1 MEKFS
6 VSVSCQWSRKR
17 TLGDRARGRKP
28 GPLLFW
34 CREAPT
40 RSTTAS
46 RTEWSPT
53 TTGLARTS
61 RSARTSCC
69 LRTHTLHQQQAARQ
83 QQGLPPAGLA
93 WEQHPLPRPVYNPS
107 LSFPLGKEPARWLTL
122 GHSRGA
128 THSHATRC
136 MCRSSNKGRRPASAL
151 GAPILPGHPRASNVG
166 ATAPHGRWTARDF
179 PAMPLPGL
187 PGLLAASPTVTTQ
200 TRETPRQHQLREQR
214 EQDRTERCAQL
225 V

>member
-128 THSHATRC
+128 THSHATRFPFC
-136 MCRSSNKGRRPASAL
+136 HSL
-151 GAPILPGHPRASNVG
+151 YVQILKQGPEAGLRFGGTHTPRAS
-166 ATAPHGRWTARDF
+166 
-179 PAMPLPGL
+179 
-187 PGLLAASPTVTTQ
+187 
-200 TRETPRQHQLREQR
+200 TRI
-214 EQDRTERCAQL
+214 
-225 V
+225 

>member
-1 MEKFS
+1 M
-6 VSVSCQWSRKR
+6 
-17 TLGDRARGRKP
+17 LGDRARGRKP

-46 RTEWSPT
+46 RTAWSPT

-61 RSARTSCC
+61 RSAWTSCC

-128 THSHATRC
+128 THSHATRFPFLPLAVC
-136 MCRSSNKGRRPASAL
+136 ADPQTRAGGRPPL
-151 GAPILPGHPRASNVG
+151 WGHPYSQGIHAHLTSGPPLRTVG
-166 ATAPHGRWTARDF
+166 GQPGTSLRCLSRGCLVSWLPHRR
-179 PAMPLPGL
+179 
-187 PGLLAASPTVTTQ
+187 
-200 TRETPRQHQLREQR
+200 
-214 EQDRTERCAQL
+214 
-225 V
+225 